1 MLVYEINS
9 NSNTS
14 AGAFHR
20 YKDDEQSSAN
30 ISELEYYKRD
40 FNLIYSADRTT
51 ESDTMSEI
59 KALVEWVAVAGQD
72 LFRDTID
79 EHFNREYLFRYLLTV
94 LFVAGVDSL
103 GKNLK
108 LQNFGDNIW
117 YPTFY
122 DLDTVLGKLFCSL
135 IQQCILNNL
144 FNSWEILT

>member
-20 YKDDEQSSAN
+20 FGDDAQSSAN

-40 FNLIYSADRTT
+40 FNLIYSANRTT

-59 KALVEWVAVAGQD
+59 KTLVEWVAVAGQD

-79 EHFNREYLFRYLLTV
+79 EHFNREYLFRYILCV

-108 LQNFGDNIW
+108 LQSFGDNIW

>member
-1 MLVYEINS
+1 MNIK
-9 NSNTS
+9 T
-14 AGAFHR
+14 FHR

-59 KALVEWVAVAGQD
+59 KTLVEWVAVAGQD

-79 EHFNREYLFRYLLTV
+79 EHFNREYLFRYLLAV
-94 LFVAGVDSL
+94 LFISGVDSL

-122 DLDTVLGKLFCSL
+122 DLD
-135 IQQCILNNL
+135 
-144 FNSWEILT
+144 

>member
-1 MLVYEINS
+1 MNIK
-9 NSNTS
+9 T
-14 AGAFHR
+14 FHR
-20 YKDDEQSSAN
+20 YGDDEQSSAN

-59 KALVEWVAVAGQD
+59 KTLVEWVAVAGQD

-79 EHFNREYLFRYLLTV
+79 EHFNREYLFRYLLCV

-108 LQNFGDNIW
+108 LTTYDGKIF

-122 DLDTVLGKLFCSL
+122 DLDWHSSPSKTFPNWLGSL
-135 IQQCILNNL
+135 EIGNKGEDFKWKINYKITLND
-144 FNSWEILT
+144 

>member
-20 YKDDEQSSAN
+20 FGDDAQSSAN

-40 FNLIYSADRTT
+40 FNLIYSANRTT

-59 KALVEWVAVAGQD
+59 KTLVEWVAVAGQD

-79 EHFNREYLFRYLLTV
+79 EHFNREYLFRYLLCV
-94 LFVAGVDSL
+94 LFIAGVDSL

-108 LQNFGDNIW
+108 LQYFGDNIW

>member
-1 MLVYEINS
+1 MNIK
-9 NSNTS
+9 T
-14 AGAFHR
+14 FHR

-59 KALVEWVAVAGQD
+59 KTLVEWVAVAGQD

-79 EHFNREYLFRYLLTV
+79 EHFNREYLFRYVLCV
-94 LFVAGVDSL
+94 LFIAGVDSL